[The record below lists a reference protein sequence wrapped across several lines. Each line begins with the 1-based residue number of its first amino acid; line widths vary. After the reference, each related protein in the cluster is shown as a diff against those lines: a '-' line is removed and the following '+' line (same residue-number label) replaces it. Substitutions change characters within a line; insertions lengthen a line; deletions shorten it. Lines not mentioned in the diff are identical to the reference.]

1 MGYIAHYGYTDGSG
15 EYYISI
21 DSGKCDGCRE
31 CVTACPQ
38 GLFEVALD
46 DYDDLVARVKDEL
59 KKEQKYLCNPC
70 KAASQ
75 ERALPC
81 VAACKPKAIT
91 HSW

>member
-75 ERALPC
+75 GRALPC
-81 VAACKPKAIT
+81 VTACKPKAIT